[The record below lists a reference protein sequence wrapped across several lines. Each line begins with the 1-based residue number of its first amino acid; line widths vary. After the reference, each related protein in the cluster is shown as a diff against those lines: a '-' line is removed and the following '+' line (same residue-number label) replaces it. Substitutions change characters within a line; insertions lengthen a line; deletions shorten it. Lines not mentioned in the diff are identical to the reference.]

1 MLPKI
6 QAIIAPLA
14 TPFAPALLLGNEML
28 QVMVLSGIPYYF
40 ALVCAFIAVAGLESS
55 GALSCYMAVKAWKRK
70 SWGAMWLAIIGAAVY
85 TAIVFWGIQQM
96 TEQRARVFSVMVFVT
111 LVGYLAYALYQ
122 SFIEQ
127 DIYQEKQSEQ
137 KIELTRQQKQ
147 LINAQT
153 RQMQWSASAQVGQA
167 FAPRS
172 EANERERSIEDLSKQ
187 LDVWAYLDE
196 KGLRGPSEVANALGV
211 AKSTAHKHIKSW
223 QEKV

>member
-40 ALVCAFIAVAGLESS
+40 ALVCAFVAISGLESS

-137 KIELTRQQKQ
+137 QVELTRQQKQ
-147 LINAQT
+147 LVNAQT
-153 RQMQWSASAQVGQA
+153 RQMQWQSQTGVRGSFVANTSANDID
-167 FAPRS
+167 
-172 EANERERSIEDLSKQ
+172 ELSKQ
-187 LDVWAYLDE
+187 LNVWTYLDTN
-196 KGLRGPSEVANALGV
+196 GLRGPSEVANALGI
-211 AKSTAHKHIKSW
+211 AKSTAHKHIQTW
-223 QEKV
+223 REKHHDNV